1 MTHSLIGLYRR
12 TRLGLSGVALL
23 VLAIA
28 CGSDQLNPSS
38 DAGGESLTADSLATT
53 PVDSSGVPTDSTL
66 PPVDSTLTDSTL
78 TDLPDSTAGDTSG
91 IVIETATAATHT
103 GIVFGVFNM
112 QGKYL
117 TTVLNGSMQGLEP
130 SWLMAELVLARA
142 KGGRVILKMVGG
154 SDERVKN
161 SDGTFSLTKWKALVD
176 RFKSVNFTSYIND
189 GTLMGVFLIDEPH
202 NTSKWGGRTISHATV
217 EAMAKHTKQA
227 WPNMTTFVRARPTWL
242 VQTPITYVYLDAGW
256 FQYESYMGNV
266 STAIT
271 KEVTAAKAKR
281 LGLAVGLNVL
291 SGGNG
296 SSGAVESV
304 SRVWLLQLD
313 AHRRRRRVLRA
324 ERHQERNVVPVDQGQ
339 GPYQDVLPPVT
350 HMAAPYVFGPR
361 AILGSIVFAHL

>member
-12 TRLGLSGVALL
+12 TRLGLSGILL

-38 DAGGESLTADSLATT
+38 DTGGESLTADSLATT

-78 TDLPDSTAGDTSG
+78 TNLPDSTAGDTSG

-117 TTVLNGSMQGLEP
+117 TSVLNGSMQGLEP

-161 SDGTFSLTKWKALVD
+161 SDGTFSLAKWKALVD

-202 NTSKWGGRTISHATV
+202 NTSKWGGKTISHATV

-256 FQYESYMGNV
+256 FQYESYMGSV

-296 SSGAVESV
+296 SSG
-304 SRVWLLQLD
+304 
-313 AHRRRRRVLRA
+313 LR
-324 ERHQERNVVPVDQGQ
+324 G
-339 GPYQDVLPPVT
+339 T
-350 HMAAPYVFGPR
+350 GPR
-361 AILGSIVFAHL
+361 WWKMSATEIRNNGTALLNQSLACGFFSWTHIEGGAEYFARSDIKSAMSFLSTKAKAHIKTSCRQ